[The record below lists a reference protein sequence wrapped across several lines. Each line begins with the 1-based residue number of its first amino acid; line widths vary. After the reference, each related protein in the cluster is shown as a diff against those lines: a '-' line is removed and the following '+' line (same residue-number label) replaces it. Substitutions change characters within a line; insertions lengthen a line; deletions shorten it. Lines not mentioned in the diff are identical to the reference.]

1 MNKSRPV
8 PPKRITPEVR
18 NDVLGASAH
27 AMGRA
32 GGNGLAVLQAQPPP
46 PPLWRRTRL
55 YPYLLS
61 FLVVVGLIGFEI
73 TMRLQIQANEQRL
86 DDLETEFSQRMQI
99 TRMAQATASEAT
111 RLESQTKATR
121 ETVTALRDRKQALD
135 GLLERQQS
143 TPAML
148 AAFQEAVTDEVMLN
162 EFGYDS
168 GRNGLYYISA
178 WALTNTAGQLFVNNL
193 GRHLALWD
201 LRVQD
206 YRINTGTNRFKALG
220 YEVEVWL
227 KTSAKSDGK
236 AS

>member
-1 MNKSRPV
+1 MSKSRPV
-8 PPKRITPEVR
+8 PLKRVTSEVR

-32 GGNGLAVLQAQPPP
+32 GGSGLAVLQAQPPA
-46 PPLWRRTRL
+46 PPLWRRTHL

-61 FLVVVGLIGFEI
+61 LLVVVGLIGFEI

-86 DDLETEFSQRMQI
+86 DDLETEFSQRLQV
-99 TRMAQATASEAT
+99 TRMAQATASEAN
-111 RLESQTKATR
+111 RLKAQTKSTR
-121 ETVTALRDRKQALD
+121 NTVASLRDRKQALD

-143 TPAML
+143 APAML
-148 AAFQEAVTDEVMLN
+148 AAFQEAVTDEVMLS

-168 GRNGLYYISA
+168 GGDGLYYISA

-193 GRHLALWD
+193 GRHLTLWN

-206 YRINTGTNRFKALG
+206 YRIRTGTNRFKALG

-227 KTSAKSDGK
+227 KTSAKPGGK